1 LNTRLQI
8 QKSKTA
14 AKAGRRIALPLST
27 LTVAILVV
35 FACAGS
41 PDTFE
46 FYLPWDDGI
55 DNVVSLSRLNHKPA
69 GAFGYVTAGSD
80 GHLYVNSGADRIRFL
95 GVNFPSSSC
104 FPSHA
109 DADKIAER
117 LAKYGVNLVRW
128 MTMDTSWG
136 DVSLIDYGAG
146 NSCTLDASALDK
158 FDYFFFRLKKQGIYS
173 DINLLAGRDFMSTD
187 GLPAEIDTM
196 DWKDQQTPAMF
207 DPAIIDLQKQY
218 ATNLLSHRNPY
229 TELTYAE
236 DPAVAL
242 VEVCNEH
249 GLVHA
254 WYAGHMDRLPASF
267 NAELQSMWNAYLQ
280 DKYTDFTSLQSAWG
294 VWESFGP
301 EKLTNPDFASDIS
314 SWVVEQHAPA
324 VRSYVV
330 TPNGHSPGV
339 NSLDVTVTTTS
350 PADWHV
356 QLNQRTSLLA
366 GHPYTL
372 SFSAKASANTTVRV
386 CLQEVGSD
394 WTEHFGRDIDLTT
407 SWQTFEFV
415 SVNSE
420 AEPVGRLNFSKMADE
435 ALTYSFADFSFRQ
448 GGTITG
454 LKPGETD
461 FDKVDIFYVA
471 DQFDR
476 TNPAKQDWV
485 DFLWDK
491 EFSYWSEMN
500 EHLKTTLG
508 IKALTTG
515 TIIGN
520 SSPNIMK
527 LFDVIDSHAYWQ
539 HPVSLVVPWE
549 DPWYLRNSSLV
560 GETNGGTI
568 AGLGMK
574 RVYGKPFAVTEY
586 NHPFPNTFDS
596 EAYIFLSC
604 YAAFQ
609 DWDAICLY
617 TYADGTRSWSVNR
630 QDGHFEYHSH
640 PGKMMSFIPAA
651 NMFRRGDISPGA
663 QLLRVTMGTAVEK
676 RLLMTAGEQWRLVDA
691 EHVGMNYRTPLLYRC
706 AIVPEGFQDPGGLA
720 PGDIAVPAD
729 FNHVSEGG
737 ELHWYGGKKVLT
749 IDSPRTKGVLGYSM
763 GRQYNLGGFVFR
775 PQCAMQ
781 NWASITATVLRGS
794 TLTSGAENIL
804 ITAHGVVG
812 NTGMTYRTYP
822 DNDPTTYPPPAD
834 VNITIPRSNPSEWG
848 TSPVMVEGIGCEFV
862 VPYACSSVNVYSL
875 DGYGNRLRPLPIRNE
890 RGKAKFEINGTYK
903 TLWYEVEIGS
913 N

>member
-1 LNTRLQI
+1 MKLQI
-8 QKSKTA
+8 QIVKGA
-14 AKAGRRIALPLST
+14 MKAGRKIAISL
-27 LTVAILVV
+27 AISL
-35 FACAGS
+35 FFSCSGS

-55 DNVVSLSRLNHKPA
+55 DNLVNLSHLNHKPA
-69 GAFGYVTAGSD
+69 GAFGYVTTGSD
-80 GHLYVNSGADRIRFL
+80 DHLYINAGTDRIRFL
-95 GVNFPSSSC
+95 GVNLPSSSC

-136 DVSLIDYGAG
+136 DISLINYGAG

-158 FDYFFFRLKKQGIYS
+158 FDYFFFRLKEQGIYS
-173 DINLLAGRDFMSTD
+173 DINLLAGRDFMSSD
-187 GLPAEIDTM
+187 GIPSDIDTM
-196 DWKDQQTPAMF
+196 NWKDQQTPAMF
-207 DPAIIDLQKQY
+207 DPAMIDLQKQY
-218 ATNLLSHRNPY
+218 ATILLTHTNPY
-229 TELTYAE
+229 TELTYAN
-236 DPAVAL
+236 DPAVAF

-249 GLVHA
+249 GLVHG
-254 WYAGHMDRLPASF
+254 WYDGHMDRLPAVF
-267 NAELQSMWNAYLQ
+267 NAELQSMWDTYLR
-280 DKYTDFTSLQSAWG
+280 DKYSDFSNLQSAWG
-294 VWESFGP
+294 VRESIGP
-301 EKLTNPDFASDIS
+301 EKLTNPKFSSDVPP
-314 SWVVEQHAPA
+314 WTVEQHAPA
-324 VRSYVV
+324 VRSYVI
-330 TPNGHSPGV
+330 TPNGHSPGI
-339 NSLDVTVTTTS
+339 NSLDITVAATS
-350 PADWHV
+350 PTDWHV
-356 QLNQRTSLLA
+356 QLNQGTSLLA

-372 SFSAKASANTTVRV
+372 SFFARASSNTTVRI
-386 CLQEVGSD
+386 CIQEVDDD
-394 WTEHFGRDIDLTT
+394 WTEYFGKDINLTN
-407 SWQTFEFV
+407 SWQTFEFTFV
-415 SVNSE
+415 ATE

-448 GGTITG
+448 GGEMTG

-461 FDKVDIFYVA
+461 FDNISIFFVA

-491 EFSYWSEMN
+491 EFSFWSEMN
-500 EHLKTTLG
+500 EHLKTTLNVE
-508 IKALTTG
+508 ALTIG

-520 SSPNIMK
+520 SSPNLMK

-549 DPWYLRNSSLV
+549 DPWFLRNSSMV

-574 RVYGKPFAVTEY
+574 KVHGKPFAVTEY
-586 NHPFPNTFDS
+586 NHPFPNTYDS

-617 TYADGTRSWSVNR
+617 TYADGSRSWSLNR
-630 QDGHFEYHSH
+630 QNGHFEYHSH

-663 QLLRVTMGTAVEK
+663 HLVRVTMGTAVEK
-676 RLLMTAGEQWRLVDA
+676 RLLMQVGEKWRLVDA
-691 EHVGMNYRTPLLYRC
+691 EHVDMNYRTPLLYRC
-706 AIVPEGFQDPGGLA
+706 AIVPEGVPDPGGLE
-720 PGDIAVPAD
+720 PGDITVPAD

-737 ELHWYGGKKVLT
+737 EVHWNGKSKVLT
-749 IDSPRTKGVLGYSM
+749 IDSPRTKVVLGYSM
-763 GRQYNLGGFVFR
+763 GKKYDLGGFIFR
-775 PQCAMQ
+775 PKSATQD
-781 NWASITATVLRGS
+781 WASIVATVLRGA

-822 DNDPTTYPPPAD
+822 DNEPTTYPPPAD
-834 VNITIPRSNPSEWG
+834 VNITIPRSKPSDWG
-848 TSPVMVEGIGCEFV
+848 SSPVIAEGIECEFV
-862 VPYACSSVNVYSL
+862 VPYDFDSVEVYSL
-875 DGYGNRLRPLPIRNE
+875 DGYGNRLTSLPIQNK
-890 RGKAKFEINGTYK
+890 RGKAKFVINDTYR
-903 TLWYEVEIGS
+903 TLWYEVEIR
-913 N
+913 